1 MIVSDIMTRV
11 KRQFGDESGV
21 QVTDDDIIRWIN
33 DGQRRIVMHNEGLL
47 ETTALANL
55 TQGTQDYDLPV
66 DLLIFRAL
74 ALKVNGDTTF
84 RHIKGLDFAKFNEYI
99 DGWDGESQSQGVP
112 LVYTL
117 FAGKIRFYPVPDQSV
132 TSGIKIYYNRKPT
145 DVSSGSDSIDLPL
158 LYHETVATYCLQ
170 QAHEMDEDYDA
181 AGMKASELST
191 DLTTLRGREEWKDQ
205 ETYPTITVLPED
217 L

>member
-1 MIVSDIMTRV
+1 MTRV

-21 QVTDDDIIRWIN
+21 QVTDADIIRWIN

-47 ETTALANL
+47 ETTALRDL
-55 TQGTQDYDLPV
+55 TKDVQEYDLPA
-66 DLLIFRAL
+66 DLLIFRAIS
-74 ALKVNGDTTF
+74 LKVTGDTTY
-84 RHIKGLDFAKFNEYI
+84 RHIKGLDFSKFNEYI
-99 DGWDGESQSQGVP
+99 DGWDGDTLNRAVP

-117 FAGKIRFYPVPDQSV
+117 FAGKIRFYPIPNQTV
-132 TSGIKIYYNRKPT
+132 TNGIKIYYNRKPT
-145 DVSSGSDSIDLPL
+145 DVTGSSSAIDLPL

-181 AGMKASELST
+181 AGMKASEMST
-191 DLTTLRGREEWKDQ
+191 DLTTLRGREEWKEQ

-217 L
+217 M

>member
-21 QVTDDDIIRWIN
+21 QVTDADIIRWIN

-55 TQGTQDYDLPV
+55 TENVQDYSLPT

-74 ALKVNGDTTF
+74 SIKVTGDHTY
-84 RHIKGLDFAKFNEYI
+84 RHVKGLDFPKFNEYI
-99 DGWDGESQSQGVP
+99 DGWDGDESYRGIP

-117 FAGKIRFYPVPDQSV
+117 FAGKIRFYPIPDQTVSN
-132 TSGIKIYYNRKPT
+132 GIKIYYNRKPT
-145 DVSSGSDSIDLPL
+145 DVASGSDAIDLPI

-181 AGMKASELST
+181 AGMKASEMST
-191 DLTTLRGREEWKDQ
+191 DLTTLRGREEWKEQ